1 MSKDREIRQLRK
13 DMKTARAEIA
23 ALQKRLTEYLLK
35 RKNGKPTVPEKSS
48 RQSA

>member
-1 MSKDREIRQLRK
+1 MSKGREIRQLRK

-35 RKNGKPTVPEKSS
+35 RKDGKPCVPPKSH
-48 RQSA
+48 REPP

>member
-23 ALQKRLTEYLLK
+23 ALQKKLTEYLLK
-35 RKNGKPTVPEKSS
+35 RKNGKPGLPPKFNRESS
-48 RQSA
+48 